1 MSKKGIAIL
10 DEPQQKMG
18 VEVAG
23 APSQEEIAVRA
34 HELFIQRGG
43 VSGHELED
51 WLLAEQELREKR

>member
-1 MSKKGIAIL
+1 MSKKGIAVL
-10 DEPQQKMG
+10 EEPQQKMG
-18 VEVAG
+18 VEVAE

-51 WLLAEQELREKR
+51 WLQAEQELQQKR